1 MEKAMSDAAPIE
13 PRPASTV
20 LLLRDAA
27 AGIEVLM
34 VTRNVASDFASGA
47 LVFPGGRVDGGDSEP
62 AVLACCRGAGGDAKA
77 MAFRVAAVRET
88 YEEAHLL
95 LARRRGS
102 EALLTA
108 ADVERLEAAAA
119 ARLGRTPEFADLV
132 DGGEIELATDLLV
145 PFAHWI
151 TPVGPP
157 KRFDTHFFLAP
168 APAEQVA
175 AHDGREAVD
184 TVWIVPQQAIADSEA
199 KRITLVFATRMNL
212 AKLGRSRS
220 VAEALAA
227 ARADT
232 IVTVCPELVEA
243 PEGKLLRIPAAAG
256 YGITE
261 MPAGLTARAWVPRGT
276 GTA

>member
-1 MEKAMSDAAPIE
+1 MSDGALIE

-20 LLLRDAA
+20 LLLRDGIS
-27 AGIEVLM
+27 GIEVLM

-47 LVFPGGRVDGGDSEP
+47 LVFPGGRVDAGDSD
-62 AVLACCRGAGGDAKA
+62 AAALSCCRAAGSDAAA

-95 LARRRGS
+95 LARRKGS
-102 EALLTA
+102 EAVLTA
-108 ADVERLEAAAA
+108 AEVARIEGDVT
-119 ARLGRTPEFADLV
+119 ARLGRAAQFADLLAT
-132 DGGEIELATDLLV
+132 GEIELATDLLV

-168 APAEQVA
+168 APGDQVA

-184 TVWIVPQQAIADSEA
+184 TVWISPQQAIADSEA
-199 KRITLVFATRMNL
+199 RRITLVFATRMNL

-220 VAEALAA
+220 AAEALAA

-232 IVTVCPELVEA
+232 VVTVCPELIEA
-243 PEGKLLRIPAAAG
+243 PEGKILRIPAAAG